1 MAHRIKLAPEVVWVV
16 SEKDKKDLKGRQLW
30 ASQEKGGGGGIYQG
44 EIRGS
49 RPAEI
54 STFWGLGGTTRRFEK
69 K

>member
-30 ASQEKGGGGGIYQG
+30 ASQEKEGWVGFIRVRLGVRGLLNIDVLGFGGDHSS
-44 EIRGS
+44 IR
-49 RPAEI
+49 
-54 STFWGLGGTTRRFEK
+54 K